1 MPAVSRRTEPA
12 SRASTPILAAS
23 DDSLLTDVIGERR
36 GRAEKGA
43 CRIAR
48 RIEESLIVSGWPYGA
63 VCGSE
68 QALAERF
75 GAGRAV
81 IREAVRI
88 LAVRGTARMVRG
100 PRGGLQ
106 VLELDSRHTA
116 AFLVGFG
123 LFFGVTPVQLDETEA
138 ALDRVRLDLDALHLR
153 GPEGTSRFATVFAF
167 FEDVIR
173 AVRQAVSDGGSVRSS
188 VLLTPE
194 HLRHSR
200 AGQIAE
206 RMLLE
211 CTAEEW
217 ARGHRLGS
225 EEDLCFRYGADRDA
239 FRQAVRILESAGA
252 AETFCG
258 RGHGLVSQAPREGT
272 LARLVSCFFAS
283 GGVQAHTVMQ
293 VFERLSVEV
302 IAMAASRASAED
314 CERVSQTLAKLE
326 DSLERQDAVAS
337 LPHVFDAEEAI
348 ASVIANPLLQ
358 LFAKSLRGYP
368 SARIPRDP
376 ALLDVM
382 NRRFL
387 TLSRPLLE
395 ALRNN
400 NAQDAARAQKARV
413 QGLAQLSAAM
423 PALASG

>member
-1 MPAVSRRTEPA
+1 
-12 SRASTPILAAS
+12 
-23 DDSLLTDVIGERR
+23 
-36 GRAEKGA
+36 
-43 CRIAR
+43 
-48 RIEESLIVSGWPYGA
+48 

-106 VLELDSRHTA
+106 VLALDSRHTA

-138 ALDRVRLDLDALHLR
+138 ALDRVRLDLDALHLP

-167 FEDVIR
+167 FEDVVR

-217 ARGHRLGS
+217 ARGRRLGS

-358 LFAKSLRGYP
+358 LFTKSLRGYP

-376 ALLDVM
+376 AVLDVM

>member
-1 MPAVSRRTEPA
+1 MPAVSRPTEPV

-36 GRAEKGA
+36 GGAEKGA

-106 VLELDSRHTA
+106 VLALDSRHTA

-138 ALDRVRLDLDALHLR
+138 ALDRVRLDLDALHLP
-153 GPEGTSRFATVFAF
+153 GPEGTSRFAAVFAF
-167 FEDVIR
+167 FEDVVR

-217 ARGHRLGS
+217 ARGRRLGS

-283 GGVQAHTVMQ
+283 GGVQAHIVMQ
-293 VFERLSVEV
+293 VFERLSVGV

-358 LFAKSLRGYP
+358 LFTKSLRGYP

-413 QGLAQLSAAM
+413 QGLARLSAVM